1 MKEGGAG
8 RWERVSAVWLGLT
21 LCVATL
27 IQWVPGRWLNPSL
40 YLTSLLALG
49 AAWAAAVVLR
59 PEKMRWS
66 FPLAPLAVAAAWGL
80 FQLLTGHTVNRWN
93 TWMAVLN
100 WTAYLAVF
108 FAASQACGSPGA
120 RKRMLQA
127 LLGFG
132 FVLGVVSVLQY
143 FSAGG
148 KIFWAYQPYVGD
160 ILGPFVSRD
169 RFAAF
174 IELLLPIA
182 VMGALRRGA
191 LLRNAVMGAAM
202 LASVIAGASRAGAL
216 LATAEI
222 AAVLAIAWIGGR
234 SSKSNL
240 RSAAATLSV
249 AGIVFGAVV
258 GWVVLWNRLQD
269 PDPFAGRRE
278 ILLSGLSMVRDRPV
292 LGFGLGNF
300 QTANPRYAIMDF
312 GTVVNHAHND
322 WVEWAADGGIPF
334 SLLLLSVAV
343 WSVPRALKNPWGIG
357 VVAVFAHSLI
367 DFPLQDPL
375 IAIWL
380 FGLLGILAAERPA
393 DWRRAPAVIG

>member
-1 MKEGGAG
+1 
-8 RWERVSAVWLGLT
+8 
-21 LCVATL
+21 
-27 IQWVPGRWLNPSL
+27 
-40 YLTSLLALG
+40 
-49 AAWAAAVVLR
+49 
-59 PEKMRWS
+59 MRWN

-80 FQLLTGHTVNRWN
+80 FQFHTGHTVNRWN
-93 TWMAVLN
+93 TLLAVLN

-108 FAASQACGSPGA
+108 FAASQSCAFPGV

-127 LLGFG
+127 LLCFG
-132 FVLGVVSVLQY
+132 FVLSVVSVLQY

-148 KIFWAYQPYVGD
+148 KVFWTYQPYDGD
-160 ILGPFVSRD
+160 MLGPFVSRD

-174 IELLLPIA
+174 VELLLPIA
-182 VMGALRRGA
+182 VTGALRKGA
-191 LLRNAVMGAAM
+191 TLRYTVMGAAM
-202 LASVIAGASRAGAL
+202 FASVIAGASRAGAL
-216 LATAEI
+216 LTTAEI

-249 AGIVFGAVV
+249 AVIVFSAVV

-269 PDPFAGRRE
+269 PDPLAGRRE
-278 ILLSGLSMVRDRPV
+278 IVRSAISMVRDKPG

-334 SLLLLSVAV
+334 SLLVLSVALWGIPKV
-343 WSVPRALKNPWGIG
+343 LKNPWGIG
-357 VVAVFAHSLI
+357 IVAVFAHSAI

-375 IAIWL
+375 IAVWL
-380 FGLLGILAAERPA
+380 FGLLGTLAAGPSA
-393 DWRRAPAVIG
+393 DW